1 MPVKI
6 TELRNHGDEV
16 AREETLL
23 MLRGGGGPAPPK
35 LNQSF
40 GEFMLLLGEV
50 YSNDP
55 LDLHLSVEYW
65 PSSEPVSQSQQHK
78 TVRVQNYN
86 YSDLLQ

>member
-23 MLRGGGGPAPPK
+23 MLRGGGGGGGGGPAPPK

-78 TVRVQNYN
+78 TVRE
-86 YSDLLQ
+86 